1 MSAGGPVPS
10 RSCAPTAAWRPWR
23 GSRPWLDTEPGR
35 RPARATGSACGRCGR
50 WGGSRRPRD
59 GPPLLC
65 GRWRRYGWRRCRGW
79 SGRRRSV
86 VAEPA
91 ERVAQDRQHDD
102 RHGHDVV
109 DRASTHRLGPS
120 STAIISG
127 MSSPAS
133 SASPDEAGE
142 GFGELGGGHGC
153 CPGAVP
159 GQTALC
165 HRRRPGASPRGGPW
179 PVPMEPGRPRPCTG
193 LLRALAANLA
203 QAYIRGIVTHPA
215 PSGERACMS
224 EMLKPSVQPAHY
236 GRAEG
241 ALVLFATRA
250 EPAELPR
257 VLAGTPPPPAP
268 ASSWPMAPG
277 RLSQVSQREHPW
289 SRCARRHA

>member
-1 MSAGGPVPS
+1 MAIADRHPRFPRTSPCLSQELWINHRLRNEFSTTSTEHPSLWIRAAADRPVPRPCPRQRRGQGHGLAPRHLTDDLRGGLRLAPFRSASLDSAGGLPHLKWQQGRYSPCCSPTLGGFGRPS
-10 RSCAPTAAWRPWR
+10 FASAPTAAWRPWR

-35 RPARATGSACGRCGR
+35 RPGEGYRERCGRCGR

-59 GPPLLC
+59 GPRLLC

-120 STAIISG
+120 NTAIISG

-159 GQTALC
+159 VMNRTL
-165 HRRRPGASPRGGPW
+165 
-179 PVPMEPGRPRPCTG
+179 
-193 LLRALAANLA
+193 
-203 QAYIRGIVTHPA
+203 
-215 PSGERACMS
+215 
-224 EMLKPSVQPAHY
+224 
-236 GRAEG
+236 
-241 ALVLFATRA
+241 
-250 EPAELPR
+250 
-257 VLAGTPPPPAP
+257 PPPA
-268 ASSWPMAPG
+268 AG
-277 RLSQVSQREHPW
+277 RQPT
-289 SRCARRHA
+289 RRMPVR